1 MNKLNLE
8 YTRLGLAFFSFIGI
22 ISFLFAYIN
31 QFDVQWF
38 QIIGELV
45 TIPIL
50 IIIIINPIWMMVD
63 LIKKNI
69 ADKAIFN
76 LTLFL
81 SVISIGLLGFMML
94 L

>member
-8 YTRLGLAFFSFIGI
+8 YSRLGLAFFSFVGI
-22 ISFLFAYIN
+22 ISLLFAYIN
-31 QFDVQWF
+31 QFDAQWF
-38 QIIGELV
+38 QVIGELV